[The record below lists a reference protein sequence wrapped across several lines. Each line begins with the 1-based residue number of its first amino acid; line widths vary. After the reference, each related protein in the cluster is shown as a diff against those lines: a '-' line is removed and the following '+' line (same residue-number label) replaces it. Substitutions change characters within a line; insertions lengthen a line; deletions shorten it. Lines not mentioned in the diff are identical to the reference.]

1 MNYNKEIPEGMIF
14 LTETIVYDQEI
25 NEFIVSIGNVSITL
39 DFEEFSLLSSEV
51 LTASKKIKSILL
63 QSVQSSKIDQE
74 IN

>member
-63 QSVQSSKIDQE
+63 QSVQSAKIDQE

>member
-39 DFEEFSLLSSEV
+39 DFEEFALLSSEV

-63 QSVQSSKIDQE
+63 QSVQSAKIDQE